1 MANGITHLTTDT
13 FDEVVNSS
21 LTTVLV
27 DFWAEWCGPCKRV
40 EPILEEL
47 AAEFAGELLIA
58 KVDADQNPQLLTRF
72 GVQSLPTLI
81 VFDGGE
87 VAKTIIGAKGKGA
100 LLEELD
106 EFLLPSS
113 R

>member
-1 MANGITHLTTDT
+1 MSNAAAVTDAS
-13 FDEVVNSS
+13 FDAEVLGASD
-21 LTTVLV
+21 TVLV

-47 AAEFAGELLIA
+47 AAEFDGELLIT
-58 KVDADQNPQLLTRF
+58 KVNADENPELVTRF
-72 GVQSLPTLI
+72 GVQSLPTLL
-81 VFDGGE
+81 VVDGGQ

-106 EFLLPSS
+106 GFL
-113 R
+113 

>member
-47 AAEFAGELLIA
+47 AAEY
-58 KVDADQNPQLLTRF
+58 
-72 GVQSLPTLI
+72 
-81 VFDGGE
+81 DG
-87 VAKTIIGAKGKGA
+87 
-100 LLEELD
+100 
-106 EFLLPSS
+106 
-113 R
+113 